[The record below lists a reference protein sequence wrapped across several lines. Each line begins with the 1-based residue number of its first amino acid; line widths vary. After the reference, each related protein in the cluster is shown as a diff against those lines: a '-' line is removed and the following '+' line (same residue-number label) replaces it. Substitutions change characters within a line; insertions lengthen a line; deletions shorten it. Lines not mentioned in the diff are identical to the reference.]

1 MPAAQSESD
10 LAKEIFNRLKSINN
24 HPSQAQCLKLE
35 APVKAYVDGCF
46 DLVHAGHFNAIR
58 QASLLCDGL
67 VVGVVSTE
75 EIEIV
80 KGPVVLT

>member
-1 MPAAQSESD
+1 M
-10 LAKEIFNRLKSINN
+10 
-24 HPSQAQCLKLE
+24 LE

-67 VVGVVSTE
+67 VVGVVSTA

-80 KGPVVLT
+80 KGPVVFT